1 MIKKEQFVAV
11 LFLELF
17 FLELFRLSFGVRVTF
32 SFFKFSIFPFFHFF
46 LVIIANIN
54 LGIVHNGIDEIMV
67 AGIYIA

>member
-17 FLELFRLSFGVRVTF
+17 RLSFGVRVCF
-32 SFFKFSIFPFFHFF
+32 GVKVMFSIFQIF
-46 LVIIANIN
+46 LGIIANIN
-54 LGIVHNGIDEIMV
+54 LGIVYNGIDEIMV